1 VTAPLVK
8 VRVPSPKDHRFK
20 SWARLITGVDRSRK
34 DGYAFQGP
42 WLRRGRLDELPAL
55 ALVLLYDEVGSRRH
69 HQPEVEVLQV
79 QGDGSLA
86 QVEDDRGP
94 LRAEDRD
101 WALLLRDRVAALLDA
116 APERPLKGMTTQE
129 LAQEL
134 VLRRDGIRSLVDAL
148 LSRLLVPDP
157 LAVILVGELISS
169 VPDLQAGAEA
179 ARRRLAFAEREP
191 TTQEP

>member
-8 VRVPSPKDHRFK
+8 VRVPSPRDSRFK

-42 WLRRGRLDELPAL
+42 WLRRGRLDELPVQ
-55 ALVLLYDEVGSRRH
+55 ALVLLYDEVGSRRYH
-69 HQPEVEVLQV
+69 HPEVEVLRV

-94 LRAEDRD
+94 LRAEGWD
-101 WALLLRDRVAALLDA
+101 WALLLRDRVAALLGA
-116 APERPLKGMTTQE
+116 APERPLQGMTTQE

-134 VLRRDGIRSLVDAL
+134 VLRQDGIRSLVDAL

-179 ARRRLAFAEREP
+179 ARRRLAFTKEEP
-191 TTQEP
+191 APQKP

>member
-8 VRVPSPKDHRFK
+8 VRVPSPRDSRFK

-55 ALVLLYDEVGSRRH
+55 ALILLYDEVGSRRH
-69 HQPEVEVLQV
+69 HHPEVEVVQV
-79 QGDGSLA
+79 QEDGSLA
-86 QVEDDRGP
+86 QVEDDRGL
-94 LRAEDRD
+94 LRAEGWD

-134 VLRRDGIRSLVDAL
+134 VLRQDGIRCLVDAL

-179 ARRRLAFAEREP
+179 ARRRLAFAERAP

>member
-1 VTAPLVK
+1 VSFPQVK
-8 VRVPSPKDHRFK
+8 VRIPAPRDHRFK
-20 SWARLITGVDRSRK
+20 SWARLITGVDCSRK

-42 WLRRGRLDELPAL
+42 WLRRGRLDELPVQ

-69 HQPEVEVLQV
+69 HHPEVEVLRV

-94 LRAEDRD
+94 LRAEGRD

-116 APERPLKGMTTQE
+116 APGRPLKGMTTQE

-134 VLRRDGIRSLVDAL
+134 VLRQDGIRCLVDAL

-179 ARRRLAFAEREP
+179 ARRRLAFTEGEL
-191 TTQEP
+191 TTQGP

>member
-1 VTAPLVK
+1 MTAPLVK
-8 VRVPSPKDHRFK
+8 VRIPSPRDSRFK
-20 SWARLITGVDRSRK
+20 AWARLITGVDRYRK

-42 WLRRGRLDELPAL
+42 WLSRGRLDELPAL

>member
-8 VRVPSPKDHRFK
+8 VRIPSPRDHRFK
-20 SWARLITGVDRSRK
+20 SWARLITGVDCSRK

-55 ALVLLYDEVGSRRH
+55 ALILLYDEVGSRRH
-69 HQPEVEVLQV
+69 HQPYVEVLQV

-86 QVEDDRGP
+86 QAEDVRGP
-94 LRAEDRD
+94 LRAEGRD

-116 APERPLKGMTTQE
+116 APGRPLKGITTQE

-134 VLRRDGIRSLVDAL
+134 VLRQDGIRCLVDAL

-179 ARRRLAFAEREP
+179 ARRRLAFTEEEL
-191 TTQEP
+191 TTQGP

>member
-8 VRVPSPKDHRFK
+8 VQIPSPRDHRFK

-34 DGYAFQGP
+34 DGFAFQGP
-42 WLRRGRLDELPAL
+42 WLRRGRLDELPVQ

-69 HQPEVEVLQV
+69 HHPEVEVLRV

-94 LRAEDRD
+94 LRAEGRD

-116 APERPLKGMTTQE
+116 APERPLQGMTTQE

-134 VLRRDGIRSLVDAL
+134 VLRQDGIRSLVDAL

-179 ARRRLAFAEREP
+179 ARRRPAFAEREA

>member
-8 VRVPSPKDHRFK
+8 IRVPSPRDSRFK

-42 WLRRGRLDELPAL
+42 WLRRGRLDELPVQ
-55 ALVLLYDEVGSRRH
+55 ALVLLYDEVGSRRYH
-69 HQPEVEVLQV
+69 HPEVEVLRV

-94 LRAEDRD
+94 LRAEGWD
-101 WALLLRDRVAALLDA
+101 WALLLRDRVAAFLDA
-116 APERPLKGMTTQE
+116 APERPLKGITTQE

-134 VLRRDGIRSLVDAL
+134 VLRQDGIRSLVDAL
-148 LSRLLVPDP
+148 LSRLLVSDP

-179 ARRRLAFAEREP
+179 ARRRLAFTKEEP
-191 TTQEP
+191 APQKP

>member
-8 VRVPSPKDHRFK
+8 VRVPSPRDSRFK

-42 WLRRGRLDELPAL
+42 WLRRGRLDELPVQ
-55 ALVLLYDEVGSRRH
+55 ALVLLYDEVGSRRYH
-69 HQPEVEVLQV
+69 HPEVEVLRV

-94 LRAEDRD
+94 LRAEGWD
-101 WALLLRDRVAALLDA
+101 WALLLRDRVAALLGA
-116 APERPLKGMTTQE
+116 APERPLQGMTTQE

-134 VLRRDGIRSLVDAL
+134 VLRQDGIRSLVDAL

-179 ARRRLAFAEREP
+179 ARRRLAFTEGEL
-191 TTQEP
+191 TTQGP

>member
-42 WLRRGRLDELPAL
+42 WLSRGRLDELPAL

>member
-1 VTAPLVK
+1 MTAPLVK
-8 VRVPSPKDHRFK
+8 VRVPAPKDGRFK

-42 WLRRGRLDELPAL
+42 WLSRGRLDELPAL